1 MTLDV
6 CRKWPDGPV
15 SHACG
20 VEKMNL
26 APMAT
31 VFTSIRDR
39 KQLAAVVYGTLFGLA
54 WCRKAALFA
63 GWLFLQWAGAH
74 SVVAADAEP
83 RRSVEPPPVTRSVN
97 GPTEGKQIERLLQR
111 LEEQNAKLAEQN
123 AKLIEQNARLEKQ
136 NQSLAERLE
145 AGNITQNTPG
155 YPAEQRV
162 TSGGL
167 PKLPSPP
174 IRILNTSPPPASPPA
189 HADDHHD
196 AQGQVILAK
205 SREGERMPYELRAD
219 IFSQAR
225 YSYFARDADYW
236 INSTGAI
243 QPVGNFN
250 SIELTRNFIQLSGYA
265 IDPRLQF
272 TANLFS
278 STALNST
285 VFLGWMNFRFSEAF
299 DLRAGNWIVPGTREW
314 NESFR
319 YTLGADRLMATT
331 FFRPNISPGIWAQG
345 EPWENFHYIAMVANS
360 LNRFNQGV
368 ERVGSTKAFG
378 GTVWWEPMGP
388 FGLGPSDIENHAR
401 PSPRIGTNVA
411 FSRESNQGFGTT
423 ESGNPEDTILRLS
436 DGTPL
441 FRPNVLA
448 PGVELRSTSVSL
460 WTIDAALKYR
470 GFSLSSEYFLRWL
483 YGFSYVG
490 REMPIG
496 SLFDQGALLQSGYFL
511 MPSKLETF
519 ARSSFVTGHFGG
531 GYEVGGGVN
540 WYFRNSRDWRA
551 TFEILNINHSP
562 AQNLLTGYR
571 AGESGM
577 LYQLQLFTDFF

>member
-1 MTLDV
+1 
-6 CRKWPDGPV
+6 
-15 SHACG
+15 
-20 VEKMNL
+20 
-26 APMAT
+26 MAT
-31 VFTSIRDR
+31 VFTSTPVGE
-39 KQLAAVVYGTLFGLA
+39 QLATVVYGTLLALVWRYKSYLVTGL
-54 WCRKAALFA
+54 
-63 GWLFLQWAGAH
+63 LFLQWGGAH
-74 SVVAADAEP
+74 NVVAAEAAHERP
-83 RRSVEPPPVTRSVN
+83 GVTSSAD
-97 GPTEGKQIERLLQR
+97 GPTEGKRIERLLQR
-111 LEEQNAKLAEQN
+111 LEEQNARLAEQN
-123 AKLIEQNARLEKQ
+123 AKLVEQNAKLAKQ
-136 NQSLAERLE
+136 NQSLEQRLE
-145 AGNITQNTPG
+145 VDKKTQNTPG
-155 YPAEQRV
+155 YPSEQRV
-162 TSGGL
+162 NSGGL
-167 PKLPSPP
+167 PKSPSPP
-174 IRILNTSPPPASPPA
+174 IRMINATPPASSPPD
-189 HADDHHD
+189 HADDHND
-196 AQGQVILAK
+196 SQGQVVLAK
-205 SREGERMPYELRAD
+205 SREGEKMPYELRAD

-225 YSYFARDADYW
+225 YSLFARDADYW
-236 INSTGAI
+236 INSAGALL
-243 QPVGNFN
+243 PVSNYN

-285 VFLGWMNFRFSEAF
+285 VFLGWMNFRFSKAF

-345 EPWENFHYIAMVANS
+345 EPLENVHYIAMVANS

-368 ERVGSTKAFG
+368 ERVGSSKAFG

-388 FGLGPSDIENHAR
+388 FGPGPSDIENHER

-411 FSRESNQGFGTT
+411 FSRESNQGFGAT
-423 ESGNPEDTILRLS
+423 ETGNPEDTILRLS

-441 FRPNVLA
+441 FRPDVLA
-448 PGVELRSTSVSL
+448 PGVELRTTDVSL
-460 WTIDAALKYR
+460 WAIDAALKYR

-496 SLFDQGALLQSGYFL
+496 SLFDHGGLLQGGYFL

-519 ARSSFVTGHFGG
+519 ARSSFVTGQFGG

>member
-1 MTLDV
+1 MAAIMAAHRSL
-6 CRKWPDGPV
+6 GAV
-15 SHACG
+15 SGRPRAYW
-20 VEKMNL
+20 VASL
-26 APMAT
+26 
-31 VFTSIRDR
+31 
-39 KQLAAVVYGTLFGLA
+39 
-54 WCRKAALFA
+54 
-63 GWLFLQWAGAH
+63 LFLPWVGAH
-74 SVVAADAEP
+74 SVVAAEAVHERPLVIDSAD
-83 RRSVEPPPVTRSVN
+83 
-97 GPTEGKQIERLLQR
+97 GPSDGKQLARLLRR
-111 LEEQNAKLAEQN
+111 LEEQNTRLAEQN
-123 AKLIEQNARLEKQ
+123 ARLVEQNAKLEKQ

-145 AGNITQNTPG
+145 TGKTTPG
-155 YPAEQRV
+155 TPGHPPEQRV
-162 TSGGL
+162 TSGAV
-167 PKLPSPP
+167 PKPP
-174 IRILNTSPPPASPPA
+174 APPVRMINATPTASPPD
-189 HADDHHD
+189 HAGDHHD

-205 SREGERMPYELRAD
+205 SAAGGTMPYELRAD
-219 IFSQAR
+219 LFSQVR
-225 YSYFARDADYW
+225 YSFFAREADYW
-236 INSTGAI
+236 INSAGAI
-243 QPVGNFN
+243 LPVSDFN
-250 SIELTRNFIQLSGYA
+250 SIELTRNFIQISGYA

-285 VFLGWMNFRFSEAF
+285 VFLGWMNFHFSEAF

-345 EPWENFHYIAMVANS
+345 EPLENVHYIAMVANS

-368 ERVGSTKAFG
+368 ERVGTSRAFG

-388 FGLGPSDIENHAR
+388 FGPGPSDIEHHER
-401 PSPRIGTNVA
+401 PSPRVGTNVA
-411 FSRESNQGFGTT
+411 FSRESNQGFGAT
-423 ESGNPEDTILRLS
+423 ETGNPEDTILRLS

-441 FRPNVLA
+441 FRPDVLA
-448 PGVELRSTSVSL
+448 PGVELRSTNVSL
-460 WTIDAALKYR
+460 WAIDAALKYR

-483 YGFSYVG
+483 YGFSYEG
-490 REMPIG
+490 RDMPIG
-496 SLFDQGALLQSGYFL
+496 SLFDHGGLLQGGYFL

-519 ARSSFVTGHFGG
+519 ARSSFVTGQFGG

-571 AGESGM
+571 AGESGL

>member
-1 MTLDV
+1 MHRTL
-6 CRKWPDGPV
+6 
-15 SHACG
+15 
-20 VEKMNL
+20 L
-26 APMAT
+26 ALVWHREAYL
-31 VFTSIRDR
+31 V
-39 KQLAAVVYGTLFGLA
+39 AGL
-54 WCRKAALFA
+54 
-63 GWLFLQWAGAH
+63 LFLQWAGVD
-74 SVVAADAEP
+74 SVVAEESPRPSAE
-83 RRSVEPPPVTRSVN
+83 RLAVTRSADGSTDGN
-97 GPTEGKQIERLLQR
+97 KIERLLQR

-123 AKLIEQNARLEKQ
+123 ARLVEQNAKLAEQ
-136 NQSLAERLE
+136 NQSLAERLK
-145 AGNITQNTPG
+145 TDKTPQNKLSHPS
-155 YPAEQRV
+155 EQRE
-162 TSGGL
+162 TTEEL
-167 PKLPSPP
+167 PKPSFPP
-174 IRILNTSPPPASPPA
+174 VRILNATPPTLPPPD
-189 HADDHHD
+189 HADDHND
-196 AQGQVILAK
+196 AQGQLVLAK
-205 SREGERMPYELRAD
+205 SRDGAKTPYELRAD
-219 IFSQAR
+219 IFSQVR
-225 YSYFARDADYW
+225 YSFFAREADYW
-236 INSTGAI
+236 SNSIGVLL
-243 QPVGNFN
+243 PVNNFN
-250 SIELTRNFIQLSGYA
+250 SIEFNRNFIQLSGYA

-285 VFLGWMNFRFSEAF
+285 VFLGWINFRFSEAF

-345 EPWENFHYIAMVANS
+345 EPMANVHYIAMVANS

-368 ERVGSTKAFG
+368 ERVGTTKAFG
-378 GTVWWEPMGP
+378 GTVWWEPMGS
-388 FGLGPSDIENHAR
+388 FGPGPSDIEDHKR

-411 FSRESNQGFGTT
+411 FSRESNQGFGAAET
-423 ESGNPEDTILRLS
+423 GNPEDTILRLS

-448 PGVELRSTSVSL
+448 PGVELRSTNVSL
-460 WTIDAALKYR
+460 WAIDAALKYR

-490 REMPIG
+490 REMPID
-496 SLFDQGALLQSGYFL
+496 SLFDHGALLQGGYFL
-511 MPSKLETF
+511 MSGKLETF

-540 WYFRNSRDWRA
+540 WYFRNSRDWRT

>member
-1 MTLDV
+1 M
-6 CRKWPDGPV
+6 K
-15 SHACG
+15 
-20 VEKMNL
+20 
-26 APMAT
+26 
-31 VFTSIRDR
+31 
-39 KQLAAVVYGTLFGLA
+39 
-54 WCRKAALFA
+54 
-63 GWLFLQWAGAH
+63 
-74 SVVAADAEP
+74 
-83 RRSVEPPPVTRSVN
+83 
-97 GPTEGKQIERLLQR
+97 
-111 LEEQNAKLAEQN
+111 QNAKLA
-123 AKLIEQNARLEKQ
+123 KQ
-136 NQSLAERLE
+136 NQALAERLD
-145 AGNITQNTPG
+145 AGKPSPKTASQ
-155 YPAEQRV
+155 PAE
-162 TSGGL
+162 TGPAAGL
-167 PKLPSPP
+167 AAKPP
-174 IRILNTSPPPASPPA
+174 VPPVRMVNAPFQSAPPTVETE
-189 HADDHHD
+189 DHD
-196 AQGQVILAK
+196 EAPGQVVLAK
-205 SREGERMPYELRAD
+205 SRDGQKLPYEVRAD
-219 IFSQAR
+219 VFSQVR
-225 YSYFARDADYW
+225 YSLFSREADYW
-236 INSTGAI
+236 VNSAGTI
-243 QPVGNFN
+243 QPVSNFN

-278 STALNST
+278 STAINST
-285 VFLGWMNFRFSEAF
+285 VFLGWVNFRFSEAF

-345 EPWENFHYIAMVANS
+345 EPIENVHYIAMVANS

-388 FGLGPSDIENHAR
+388 FGPGPSDIEDHAL

-411 FSRESNQGFGTT
+411 FSQEANQGFGAAET
-423 ESGNPEDTILRLS
+423 GNPEDTILRLS

-448 PGVELRSTSVSL
+448 PDVELRTTRVSL

-483 YGFSYVG
+483 YDFSYVG
-490 REMPIG
+490 RELPMD
-496 SLFDQGALLQSGYFL
+496 SLFDHGGLLQGGYFL
-511 MPSKLETF
+511 IPSQFETF
-519 ARSSFVTGHFGG
+519 ARSSFVTGQFGG

-540 WYFRNSRDWRA
+540 WYFRKSRDWRA
-551 TFEILNINHSP
+551 TLEILNINHSP

-577 LYQLQLFTDFF
+577 LYQFQLFTDFF